1 MHIVILT
8 AGKNDTLSIQHLHHH
23 AANAQGVERAP
34 SRHVNLLVLDAREM
48 SDECLASATTK
59 VVEIRQQHGLGH
71 GVLLCAKPTLPLLVA
86 SIRCGLRDVITQ
98 YIDAVHLRQVLRS
111 AVSGLTRREYRD
123 AVSFLRTFNAF
134 STGEGDATTLARR
147 AEELARRA
155 EVLAEQEK
163 ELALEKDRIARAE
176 QDLRERT
183 RRLDRQIARMQDDA
197 DITPAAGP
205 ALGSPELEAMSKR
218 LDIRAAELDVR
229 EKLLNEMQTLLLST
243 PQGSPLE
250 KHLNLAKDPGGLIG

>member
-8 AGKNDTLSIQHLHHH
+8 AGKNDALSIQHLHHH
-23 AANAQGVERAP
+23 ATNSQGVERAP
-34 SRHVNLLVLDAREM
+34 SRHVNLLILDARDM
-48 SDECLASATTK
+48 TDKCLVSATTT
-59 VVEIRQQHGLGH
+59 VVEIRKQHGLSL

-98 YIDAVHLRQVLRS
+98 YINAAHLRQVLRS
-111 AVSGLTRREYRD
+111 AVSGLTRREYRNV
-123 AVSFLRTFNAF
+123 VSFLRTFNAF

-147 AEELARRA
+147 SEEIARRF
-155 EVLAEQEK
+155 EVLTEREK
-163 ELALEKDRIARAE
+163 EIALEKDRIARTE

-183 RRLDRQIARMQDDA
+183 RRLDRQIARMQNDA
-197 DITPAAGP
+197 DLTPAATP
-205 ALGSPELEAMSKR
+205 AIGSPDLDAMSKR

-229 EKLLNEMQTLLLST
+229 EKLLNEMQSLLLST

-250 KHLNLAKDPGGLIG
+250 KHPNLTKGTGGLIG